1 MESEILII
9 THSKD
14 INSLFKSNVKLVEKE
29 NLEYSLFTYTEHHSS
44 EIKRVVGDII
54 NLHNSG
60 GNIILYTSVDD
71 LIREISIEI
80 TKKTIDY
87 KVVRAYQFND
97 CDNYIEC
104 KVSKIGVNIPYMGE
118 FIESQNSECGKWV
131 EELFKRG

>member
-1 MESEILII
+1 MNSEILII

-14 INSLFKSNVKLVEKE
+14 INSLFKVNTKLVEKE
-29 NLEYSLFTYTEHHSS
+29 NLEYSLFTYTKHHSS

-54 NLHNSG
+54 NSHNSG
-60 GNIILYTSVDD
+60 ENIILYTSIDD
-71 LIREISIEI
+71 LVREISIEI

-87 KVVRAYQFND
+87 KYVRAYQFND

-104 KVSKIGVNIPYMGE
+104 KVSKIGVSIPYMDR
-118 FIESQNSECGKWV
+118 FIESQNSESGKWV